1 MNVNYDKECEKVLES
16 VKNLKVK
23 PTMLL
28 HSCCAPCSTSVIE
41 RLRDYFNITV
51 FYYNPNIFPNEEYF
65 LRLSEQKRFLK
76 EKNIP
81 LIEGEY
87 KKEDFYSRIK
97 GLENEKE
104 GGLRCDKCIA
114 LRIEETARL
123 AKEKGYDYFCTT
135 LSVSP
140 LKNAKVI
147 NEEGGSCEIKYGV
160 KFLPSDFK
168 KKDGY
173 LNSIKL
179 SKEYGLYR
187 QHYCG
192 CEFSRNKD

>member
-1 MNVNYDKECEKVLES
+1 MNVNYDIECEKILKS
-16 VKNLKVK
+16 VKNLKTK
-23 PTMLL
+23 PTLLL

-41 RLRDYFNITV
+41 RLKDYFDLTV
-51 FYYNPNIFPNEEYF
+51 FYYNPNIFPDEEYI

-87 KKEDFYSRIK
+87 EKEDFYSRIK

-104 GGLRCDKCIA
+104 GGRRCDECIA
-114 LRIEETARL
+114 LRIEKTSCL

-147 NEEGGSCEIKYGV
+147 NEEGVKNEKRFGV

-173 LNSIKL
+173 LNSIKI
-179 SKEYGLYR
+179 SKEFGLYR

-192 CEFSRNKD
+192 CEFSLKS